1 MAYLQVENLTKKF
14 DNTEVLKGIFFS
26 MEKGEVLSIIGS
38 SGGGKTTLLRCINFL
53 DLADGGKMSLDGDII
68 FNADE
73 VKNYSV
79 NDLRKKRL
87 NFGLVFQSFNLFP
100 QYTATE
106 NITLAPTLLLS
117 DEVKE
122 MTANHKAALCKLKK
136 QISLSKATNKNFP
149 SLSATIRNLKKLF
162 PKRKK
167 LL

>member
-53 DLADGGKMSLDGDII
+53 TLADGGKMSLDGDMI

-73 VKNYSV
+73 VKNYSG

-87 NFGLVFQSFNLFP
+87 NFGLVS
-100 QYTATE
+100 
-106 NITLAPTLLLS
+106 
-117 DEVKE
+117 VR
-122 MTANHKAALCKLKK
+122 HRVGV
-136 QISLSKATNKNFP
+136 SL
-149 SLSATIRNLKKLF
+149 
-162 PKRKK
+162 
-167 LL
+167 